1 MSRFLSEWKRTHT
14 CGELSLDQ
22 VGQTVVVMG
31 WVQSYRDHGGCIF
44 VDLRDRFGI
53 TQVKIDPAV
62 SPESHAIADKV
73 RPEWVIGVRGKV
85 IDRGTNRNPNMVTGA
100 IEVEATEVEAFNSSK
115 TPPFPIS
122 DRIDANENL
131 RLKYRYL
138 DLRRPVIQ
146 QKIVLRHQV
155 NQLVR
160 NYLANQERFLEIET
174 PILSK
179 STPEGARDYLVPSRV
194 HPGQFYALPQ
204 SPQTFK
210 QILMIAGYDRYMQI
224 CRCFRDED
232 LRAERQPEFTQIDL
246 ELSFVDQEDVI
257 RVVSG
262 LLRHIWHEIKGVDIG
277 EMPRMTY
284 AEAMD
289 RYGIDKPDVRFDL
302 ELKDVGAIVA
312 KSDFQ
317 VFKNVLAN
325 GGLVKAMNGKGAGNT
340 LSRAEI
346 DKLGEVAQRYGAK
359 GMAWVKVAADGWHG
373 PASKFFNDEV
383 KAELAT
389 ALNAEVGDLLC
400 FVADSYVICNDALA
414 HVRLELGKRLGL
426 IDENKWAFLWV
437 MDFPLFDETTEN
449 GRYFSKHHPFT
460 SPHPEDKHLLET
472 DPTKVRARAYDVIL
486 NGMELGGGSIRIHDQ
501 GVQRKIFSL
510 LGLSDEQAQQK
521 FGFLLEALSFGT
533 PPHGGLA
540 LGMDR
545 LVMVLAGTDAI
556 REVIAFPKT
565 QKASDLMTSSPGPV
579 DLAQLQELS
588 IRTALPEAAVKAAPE
603 A

>member
-1 MSRFLSEWKRTHT
+1 MSRFLSEWKRSHT
-14 CGELSLDQ
+14 CGELSLDD
-22 VGQTVVVMG
+22 VGKTVILMG
-31 WVQSYRDHGGCIF
+31 WVQTYRDHGGCIF
-44 VDLRDRFGI
+44 VDLRDRYGL
-53 TQVKIDPAV
+53 TQVKFDPAV
-62 SPESHAIADKV
+62 CPDSHSIADKL
-73 RPEWVIGVRGKV
+73 RPEWVIGVRGRV
-85 IDRGTNRNPNMVTGA
+85 IDRGSNRNANMTTGA
-100 IEVEATEVEAFNSSK
+100 IELEATEVEAFNASK
-115 TPPFPIS
+115 TPPFPLT
-122 DRIDANENL
+122 DRVDANENL

-138 DLRRPVIQ
+138 DLRRPIIQ
-146 QKIVLRHQV
+146 QKLVLRHTV
-155 NQLVR
+155 TQLVR
-160 NYLANQERFLEIET
+160 NYLANEHRFLEIET

-194 HPGQFYALPQ
+194 HAGQFYALPQ

-210 QILMIAGYDRYMQI
+210 QILMIAGYDRYMQV

-232 LRAERQPEFTQIDL
+232 LRADRQPEFTQIDL
-246 ELSFVDQEDVI
+246 EMSFVDQEDVI
-257 RVVSG
+257 DTVSG
-262 LLRHIWHEIKGVDIG
+262 LLRHIWKEIKGIDIG
-277 EMPRMTY
+277 ETIPRMTY
-284 AEAMD
+284 ADAME
-289 RYGIDKPDVRFDL
+289 RYGIDKPDLRFGL

-317 VFKNVLAN
+317 VFKSVLAN

-373 PASKFFNDEV
+373 PASKYFSDEV
-383 KAELAT
+383 KAELTGMLDA
-389 ALNAEVGDLLC
+389 AAGDLLC
-400 FVADSYVICNDALA
+400 FVADNFTVCNDALA

-426 IDENKWAFLWV
+426 IDESKWAFSWV
-437 MDFPLFDETTEN
+437 TDFPLFDEATET

-460 SPHPEDKHLLET
+460 SPSPEDMHLLET

-521 FGFLLEALSFGT
+521 FGFLLEALAFGT

-540 LGMDR
+540 IGMDR

-579 DLAQLQELS
+579 DLAQLVELS
-588 IRTALPEAAVKAAPE
+588 IRTVLPE
-603 A
+603 